1 MLFRKAAIVR
11 NFGIGILFVLGIVA
25 CERDLEDIA
34 VDLAGQ
40 RPFDVGDTI
49 IEVVAYNISRDS
61 SRVDNNNPN
70 KIPLYL
76 LGVNRDNDFGLLKS
90 DLVTQLSLPFNGANF
105 GENPVIDEV
114 VVTIPYFATRD
125 GDQNA
130 VDPDTGLPILD
141 EAGDTIQV
149 PNFTL
154 DSIYGKK
161 ELPYTMRVHELGT
174 YLNVLDP
181 LDPSKPNSY
190 YSNRD
195 YLKNALLH
203 EGDFIPNRNDTVLY
217 VERRNLDGD
226 PNTLDDID
234 TIKADNVAPS
244 IKFNLDNE
252 FFTERFLE
260 HDNAG
265 DFATDESFA
274 RYFRGLFL
282 EADGFD
288 GSLMNLNT
296 NNANMTIYYTNDQ
309 ILDEEDDE
317 DLNYNGI
324 TGETGVLVHTKQAR
338 VFPFGGVRAGKY
350 YRDYGGAPVE
360 NALLNPDKI
369 NGETTLYIQGAS
381 GSEAIIDLFSQEEM
395 EALRQEKWLINEA
408 NLVFYLDGE
417 QSEVPNQLFL
427 YNYDYGSILFDL
439 YSRIYGPELFGGT
452 LEYDSDGKPEK
463 YKFRITGYISELL
476 HAESPPKVSRL
487 ALKNFVSTDLPN
499 FANLDTLIGDWN
511 FIPKGVV
518 LHGNRTP
525 ETAKRIKL
533 EIFYS
538 K

>member
-1 MLFRKAAIVR
+1 MLFRKAAILR
-11 NFGIGILFVLGIVA
+11 NFGIGILFALGIVA

-76 LGVNRDNDFGLLKS
+76 LGVNRNNAFGLLKS
-90 DLVTQLSLPFNGANF
+90 DLATQLSLPFNGANF

-114 VVTIPYFATRD
+114 VVTIPYFVTRE

-141 EAGDTIQV
+141 ESGDTIKV

-161 ELPYTMRVHELGT
+161 ELSYTMRVHELGT
-174 YLNVLDP
+174 FLNTLDP
-181 LDPSKPNSY
+181 VDPSRPKAY
-190 YSNRD
+190 YSNRS
-195 YLKNALLH
+195 YSTNALLH

-217 VERRNLDGD
+217 VERRHLDGD
-226 PNTLDDID
+226 DSTLDDID
-234 TIKADNVAPS
+234 TIKLDNSAPS
-244 IKFNLDNE
+244 IKFNLDNG

-265 DFATDESFA
+265 DFATDESFV
-274 RYFRGLFL
+274 RYFRGLYL

-296 NNANMTIYYTNDQ
+296 NNANLTIYYTNDQ

-338 VFPFGGVRAGKY
+338 VFPFGGVRTGKY
-350 YRDYGGAPVE
+350 SRDYGGSEVE
-360 NALLNPDKI
+360 NSLLNPDKI
-369 NGETTLYIQGAS
+369 NGESKLYVQGAS
-381 GSEAIIDLFSQEEM
+381 GSEAVIDLFSEEEM
-395 EALRQEKWLINEA
+395 EAMRQEKWLINEA

-417 QSEVPNQLFL
+417 QSEVPNRLFL
-427 YNYDYGSILFDL
+427 YNYDYGSLVFDF
-439 YSRIYGPELFGGT
+439 YSRDYGPEIYGGA

-476 HAESPPKVSRL
+476 HKDSPPKVSRL
-487 ALKNFVSTDLPN
+487 AVKNYVNTDLPEFN
-499 FANLDTLIGDWN
+499 GIDTIIGDWN

-518 LHGNRTP
+518 LHGNSAP